1 MCSPIPSANGS
12 ASRRTCASRGAPRG
26 AVAYVVK
33 GWPRRS
39 ELFIASE
46 IHRLERLGVTI
57 RLYVSKP
64 ADESDRH
71 RIVDE
76 IASVPVY
83 LPATSSL
90 SAEPY
95 WTWIRVNAPKF
106 ARAVGRVA
114 RRHPI
119 GLTRAV
125 AAAAGQS
132 IRARKGWAP
141 RKIYTKELFLAVA
154 LADEIDRAGDVRH
167 LHAHFAHGATT
178 MTWFAAMICAKPFSF
193 TGHAKDIYRES
204 LNPAGLLARKLRAA
218 EFAFT
223 CTGANVEHLRAV
235 EPEATIHLVYHGLNA
250 EFSELLMQA
259 PPRTTPPRTR
269 IVSVGR
275 YVSKKGFDVLLDAVA
290 DVRDRGHDVEVVLIG
305 ESGDQESTIRD
316 RVDDLGLGGVV
327 EMRGPA
333 SQSELLSEYRRS
345 SLFVLACRIDDDG
358 DRDGIPNVLVEA
370 MAAGLP
376 VVSTAVSG
384 IPELVRSGVNG
395 LLVAPESPH
404 ALADAILRVAK
415 DEVLAARLARAG
427 AATVTEYFDGD
438 VLARRL
444 SDLFAAVPA
453 HDSPD
458 RPVGSVSSR
467 RSLGAW
473 LR

>member
-1 MCSPIPSANGS
+1 MCSPLAPAWHSS
-12 ASRRTCASRGAPRG
+12 TTRRGGATSG

-46 IHRLERLGVTI
+46 IHRLERLGVAI

-64 ADESDRH
+64 ADERDRH
-71 RIVDE
+71 TIVDE
-76 IASVPVY
+76 IRTSPVY
-83 LPATSSL
+83 LPATTSL

-95 WTWIRVNAPKF
+95 WSWLRSNAPKF
-106 ARAVGRVA
+106 TGALARVA
-114 RRHPI
+114 RRHPV
-119 GLTRAV
+119 GLLRAARD
-125 AAAAGQS
+125 AAAQS
-132 IRARKGWAP
+132 FRARKGWIP
-141 RKIYTKELFLAVA
+141 RKIYTKELLLAIA

-178 MTWFAAMICAKPFSF
+178 MTWIAATICAKPFSV

-218 EFAFT
+218 EFACT
-223 CTGANVEHLRAV
+223 CTGANVEYLRAV
-235 EPEATIHLVYHGLNA
+235 EPGAAIHLVYHGLNA
-250 EFSELLMQA
+250 EFSELLARA
-259 PPRTTPPRTR
+259 PARATPARTR

-290 DVRDRGHDVEVVLIG
+290 DVRERGRDVELVLIG
-305 ESGDQESTIRD
+305 ESGDQDARIRD
-316 RVDDLGLGGVV
+316 RIVALGLGDVV

-333 SQSELLSEYRRS
+333 SQAELLAEYRRS
-345 SLFVLACRIDDDG
+345 SLFALACRIDDDG

-384 IPELVRSGVNG
+384 IPELVCSGENG
-395 LLVAPESPH
+395 LLVAPESPP
-404 ALADAILRVAK
+404 ALADAILRIAE
-415 DEVLAARLARAG
+415 DELLAARLARA
-427 AATVTEYFDGD
+427 AAKTVSEHFDGD

-444 SDLFAAVPA
+444 VDLFALGPA
-453 HDSPD
+453 RGEHP
-458 RPVGSVSSR
+458 GR
-467 RSLGAW
+467 RSAAVLRDPVLGTSA
-473 LR
+473 R